1 MNNTAHKTIL
11 KSIVTT
17 GIMCHVNYVPCVQ
30 VPYVQVTGKGGMLAP
45 LS

>member
-17 GIMCHVNYVPCVQ
+17 GIMCHVSYL
-30 VPYVQVTGKGGMLAP
+30 PYVQVTGKGGMLAP